1 MSDHIDETN
10 TGDTAEPNPPSS
22 EQPVEHASEP
32 SFTSSG
38 QPVEHVWEHPPGA
51 ASDPVTEPAARAY
64 PPETVPIPAWSPA
77 PAAYEPP
84 RSRTPWRAILISA
97 LIAGLLG
104 GAIGAFAVPRKSGVT
119 IERVSATGSAVKQ
132 DLLTGVAS
140 VAQSVMPSIVRV
152 DVSGTTGPFG
162 QSATGTGSGVIYSS
176 DGYIITNNHVIDN
189 ATSIEVTLS
198 TGQRLPAKLIGTASP
213 GDDIALIK
221 IDKTGLTPATFGST
235 SDLSVGDLAVAI
247 GSPFGLQGTVTAGV
261 ISALHRNI
269 NLGQG
274 ENLTDAIQTDAPI
287 NPGNSGG
294 ALADGKGDVIG
305 INTAILGGSG
315 GNVGVGFAIPISI
328 AKRDAD
334 QIIQT
339 GHAQR
344 PFLGISG
351 DNAPNSGGALVQSVV
366 SGGPAAKAGLRARD
380 VIVALDGKALT
391 SFDDLIAGLS
401 THQPGQKVQVTYVRS
416 GARHTVTVTL
426 SAVSSG

>member
-1 MSDHIDETN
+1 
-10 TGDTAEPNPPSS
+10 
-22 EQPVEHASEP
+22 
-32 SFTSSG
+32 
-38 QPVEHVWEHPPGA
+38 
-51 ASDPVTEPAARAY
+51 
-64 PPETVPIPAWSPA
+64 
-77 PAAYEPP
+77 
-84 RSRTPWRAILISA
+84 
-97 LIAGLLG
+97 
-104 GAIGAFAVPRKSGVT
+104 RKSGVT
-119 IERVSATGSAVKQ
+119 VERVSATGSTVKQ

-152 DVSGTTGPFG
+152 DVTGWSGPFG

-176 DGYIITNNHVIDN
+176 DGYIITNNHVIDG
-189 ATSIEVTLS
+189 ASSIRVTLS
-198 TGQRLPAKLIGTASP
+198 TGQQLPAKLIGTASP
-213 GDDIALIK
+213 GDDIAVIK
-221 IDKTGLTPATFGST
+221 VAKTGLTPATFGST

-294 ALADGKGDVIG
+294 ALADGKGDEIG

-334 QIIQT
+334 QIIRT
-339 GHAQR
+339 GHAER

-351 DNAPNSGGALVQSVV
+351 DNAPSSGGALIQSVV
-366 SGGPAAKAGLRARD
+366 NGGPADRAGLKAGDR
-380 VIVALDGKALT
+380 IVSLDGKAIT
-391 SFDDLIAGLS
+391 SMDGLIAALS
-401 THQPGQKVQVTYVRS
+401 THQPGQKVQVGYVR
-416 GARHTVTVTL
+416 GTQQHTATATL
-426 SAVSSG
+426 SAAASG

>member
-1 MSDHIDETN
+1 MSDHIDQA
-10 TGDTAEPNPPSS
+10 G
-22 EQPVEHASEP
+22 
-32 SFTSSG
+32 SG
-38 QPVEHVWEHPPGA
+38 EQPVEHVWTQGPKQEQPPVVA
-51 ASDPVTEPAARAY
+51 DPVEPRGTGPISPPQA
-64 PPETVPIPAWSPA
+64 PETDPFSMWA
-77 PAAYEPP
+77 PPSAAHEQP
-84 RSRTPWRAILISA
+84 RARTPWRAILIAA

-104 GAIGAFAVPRKSGVT
+104 GVVGAFVIPRKNGVT
-119 IERVSATGSAVKQ
+119 VERVSATGSTVKQ

-152 DVSGTTGPFG
+152 DVNGTSGPFG
-162 QSATGTGSGVIYSS
+162 QSATGTGSGVIYRS
-176 DGYIITNNHVIDN
+176 DGYIITNNHVVDG
-189 ATSIEVTLS
+189 ASSITVTLS
-198 TGQRLPAKLIGTASP
+198 TGQQLPATLVGTASP
-213 GDDIALIK
+213 GDDIAVIK
-221 IDKTGLTPATFGST
+221 VNKTGLTPATFGST
-235 SDLSVGDLAVAI
+235 SDLSVGDVAVAI

-334 QIIQT
+334 QIIST
-339 GHAQR
+339 GRAQR
-344 PFLGISG
+344 PLLGISG
-351 DNAPNSGGALVQSVV
+351 DNAPNSGGALIQSVV
-366 SGGPAAKAGLRARD
+366 SGGPAGRAGLRQGD
-380 VIVALDGKALT
+380 VIVALDGKAIT
-391 SFDDLIAGLS
+391 SFDDLIAALS

-416 GARHTVTVTL
+416 GARHTTTVTL
-426 SAVSSG
+426 SAFTGT

>member
-1 MSDHIDETN
+1 MRRRLDTQQDPRRPTVPPHARVILSLHTFGESRGHGGNTAMSDHIDETN

-22 EQPVEHASEP
+22 EQPVEHVSAP

-198 TGQRLPAKLIGTASP
+198 TGQRLPATL
-213 GDDIALIK
+213 
-221 IDKTGLTPATFGST
+221 
-235 SDLSVGDLAVAI
+235 
-247 GSPFGLQGTVTAGV
+247 
-261 ISALHRNI
+261 
-269 NLGQG
+269 
-274 ENLTDAIQTDAPI
+274 
-287 NPGNSGG
+287 
-294 ALADGKGDVIG
+294 
-305 INTAILGGSG
+305 
-315 GNVGVGFAIPISI
+315 ISI

-351 DNAPNSGGALVQSVV
+351 DNAPNSGGALVQSLV
-366 SGGPAAKAGLRARD
+366 SGGPAAKAGLRAGD

>member
-1 MSDHIDETN
+1 MTDHIDGTDP
-10 TGDTAEPNPPSS
+10 G
-22 EQPVEHASEP
+22 EQPAD
-32 SFTSSG
+32 
-38 QPVEHVWEHPPGA
+38 HVWSYPAGA
-51 ASDPVTEPAARAY
+51 DQPTPQPAGETEPVTTETTTGAY
-64 PPETVPIPAWSPA
+64 ATETTPVPAWTPSPL
-77 PAAYEPP
+77 YEQP
-84 RSRTPWRAILISA
+84 RARTPWRAVVIAA
-97 LIAGLLG
+97 LIAGVLG
-104 GAIGAFAVPRKSGVT
+104 GVAGAYLVPRKSGVT
-119 IERVSATGSAVKQ
+119 VERVSASGTAVKQ

-152 DVSGTTGPFG
+152 DVNGTSGPFG

-176 DGYIITNNHVIDN
+176 DGYIITNNHVVDG
-189 ATSIEVTLS
+189 ASSITVTLS
-198 TGQRLPAKLIGTASP
+198 TGQTLPARLVGTAAP
-213 GDDIALIK
+213 GDDIAVIK
-221 IDKTGLTPATFGST
+221 IDKTGLTPATLGST
-235 SDLSVGDLAVAI
+235 ADLSVGDLAVAI

-305 INTAILGGSG
+305 INTAILGNSG

-334 QIIQT
+334 QIIKT
-339 GHAQR
+339 GSAQR

-366 SGGPAAKAGLRARD
+366 ANGPAARAGIRQGD
-380 VIVALDGKALT
+380 IIVAIDGKAIG
-391 SFDDLIAGLS
+391 SFDDLIAALS
-401 THQPGQKVQVTYVRS
+401 THEPEQKVEVTYSRS
-416 GARHTVTVTL
+416 GARHTTTVTL
-426 SAVSSG
+426 SAFSGT

>member
-1 MSDHIDETN
+1 MPAWRDHAMSNESNDVGSD
-10 TGDTAEPNPPSS
+10 
-22 EQPVEHASEP
+22 EQP
-32 SFTSSG
+32 
-38 QPVEHVWEHPPGA
+38 QEHVWTYP
-51 ASDPVTEPAARAY
+51 PAA
-64 PPETVPIPAWSPA
+64 EVPLEPDVTTEVPARGPDIPPA
-77 PAAYEPP
+77 PDWTFTPPPFAQEPP
-84 RSRTPWRAILISA
+84 RARTPWRAMLTVA

-104 GAIGAFAVPRKSGVT
+104 GAIGAFAVPRKNGVT

-287 NPGNSGG
+287 NP
-294 ALADGKGDVIG
+294 
-305 INTAILGGSG
+305 
-315 GNVGVGFAIPISI
+315 
-328 AKRDAD
+328 
-334 QIIQT
+334 
-339 GHAQR
+339 
-344 PFLGISG
+344 
-351 DNAPNSGGALVQSVV
+351 
-366 SGGPAAKAGLRARD
+366 
-380 VIVALDGKALT
+380 
-391 SFDDLIAGLS
+391 
-401 THQPGQKVQVTYVRS
+401 
-416 GARHTVTVTL
+416 
-426 SAVSSG
+426 

>member
-1 MSDHIDETN
+1 MSDDIDPT
-10 TGDTAEPNPPSS
+10 EPG
-22 EQPVEHASEP
+22 E
-32 SFTSSG
+32 
-38 QPVEHVWEHPPGA
+38 QPVEHVWAQGSAEEPHSVTGPT
-51 ASDPVTEPAARAY
+51 VTESVSAPATEPVSPPPAPQTDPFSMWAPPAATYEQARA
-64 PPETVPIPAWSPA
+64 
-77 PAAYEPP
+77 
-84 RSRTPWRAILISA
+84 RTPWRAILIAA

-104 GAIGAFAVPRKSGVT
+104 GVIGAYVVPRKNGVT
-119 IERVSATGSAVKQ
+119 VERVSATGSAVKQ

-152 DVSGTTGPFG
+152 DITGTSGPFG

-176 DGYIITNNHVIDN
+176 DGYIITNNHVVDG
-189 ATSIEVTLS
+189 ASSIRVTLS
-198 TGQRLPAKLIGTASP
+198 TGQQLPARLIGTASP
-213 GDDIALIK
+213 GDDIAVIK
-221 IDKTGLTPATFGST
+221 IDKTGLTPATLGST

-334 QIIQT
+334 QIIKT
-339 GHAQR
+339 GKAQR

-366 SGGPAAKAGLRARD
+366 SGGPADDAGIRTGD
-380 VIVALDGKALT
+380 TIVAVGGTAIA
-391 SFDDLIAGLS
+391 SFDDLIAALS
-401 THQPGQKVQVTYVRS
+401 THEPGQKVQVTYVRS
-416 GARHTVTVTL
+416 GARHTTTVTL
-426 SAVSSG
+426 SAFSGT

>member
-1 MSDHIDETN
+1 MSDDIDPTE
-10 TGDTAEPNPPSS
+10 
-22 EQPVEHASEP
+22 
-32 SFTSSG
+32 SG
-38 QPVEHVWEHPPGA
+38 EQPVEHVWSQG
-51 ASDPVTEPAARAY
+51 PVEEMPTTEPVSPTDPDGSTEPVAPVAT
-64 PPETVPIPAWSPA
+64 PETNPLPAWMPPSPL
-77 PAAYEPP
+77 YEQP
-84 RSRTPWRAILISA
+84 RARTPWRAILIAA

-104 GAIGAFAVPRKSGVT
+104 GVVGAYVVPRQSGVS
-119 IERVSATGSAVKQ
+119 IERVSATGSTVKQ

-152 DVSGTTGPFG
+152 DISGTTEPFG
-162 QSATGTGSGVIYSS
+162 QSATGTGSGVIYRS
-176 DGYIITNNHVIDN
+176 DGYIITNNHVVDG
-189 ATSIEVTLS
+189 ASSIRVTLS
-198 TGQRLPAKLIGTASP
+198 TGQQLPATLVGTASP
-213 GDDIALIK
+213 GDDIAVIK
-221 IDKTGLTPATFGST
+221 IDKTGLTPATLGST

-334 QIIQT
+334 QIIKT
-339 GHAQR
+339 GKAQR

-366 SGGPAAKAGLRARD
+366 SGGPAAEAGIRQGDTIIA
-380 VIVALDGKALT
+380 VDGTAIT
-391 SFDDLIAGLS
+391 SFDGLITALS

-416 GARHTVTVTL
+416 GARHTTTVTL
-426 SAVSSG
+426 TAFSGT

>member
-1 MSDHIDETN
+1 MSDNIDETN
-10 TGDTAEPNPPSS
+10 TGDAAEPSPPSS
-22 EQPVEHASEP
+22 EQPLDHASEP
-32 SFTSSG
+32 SFTSSE
-38 QPVEHVWEHPPGA
+38 QPVEHVWEYPPGA
-51 ASDPVTEPAARAY
+51 ASEPATEPAQRAY

-84 RSRTPWRAILISA
+84 RARAPWRAILISA

-132 DLLTGVAS
+132 DLLTGVAA

-152 DVSGTTGPFG
+152 DVTGATGPFG
-162 QSATGTGSGVIYSS
+162 QSASGTGSGVIYSS
-176 DGYIITNNHVIDN
+176 DGYIITNNHVIDG
-189 ATSIEVTLS
+189 ASSIRVTLS
-198 TGQRLPAKLIGTASP
+198 TGQQLPAKLIGTASP
-213 GDDIALIK
+213 GRAIALSRG
-221 IDKTGLTPATFGST
+221 DETGLAGATFGAA
-235 SDLSVGDLAVAI
+235 SDLGVGGLGGAI
-247 GSPFGLQGTVTAGV
+247 GRPIGLQGTVTAGV

-366 SGGPAAKAGLRARD
+366 SGGPAAKAGLRAGD
-380 VIVALDGKALT
+380 AIVALDGKALT
-391 SFDDLIAGLS
+391 SFDDLIAALS

-416 GARHTVTVTL
+416 GARHTVTVAL